1 MGPPLLLNP
10 ITYAS
15 DSKNPSSHVV
25 TTRESVK
32 TKLTARGLQKR
43 KIKATQVLEDVTEP
57 QNNHPET
64 APLQES
70 LSEKIVQLVFTA
82 WSWGSSSL
90 AVKDIMPDIKQLG
103 EKWKEQ

>member
-32 TKLTARGLQKR
+32 TKLTARGLQRR

-70 LSEKIVQLVFTA
+70 LSEKNSTVGVY
-82 WSWGSSSL
+82 S
-90 AVKDIMPDIKQLG
+90 VELG
-103 EKWKEQ
+103 LPFPRS